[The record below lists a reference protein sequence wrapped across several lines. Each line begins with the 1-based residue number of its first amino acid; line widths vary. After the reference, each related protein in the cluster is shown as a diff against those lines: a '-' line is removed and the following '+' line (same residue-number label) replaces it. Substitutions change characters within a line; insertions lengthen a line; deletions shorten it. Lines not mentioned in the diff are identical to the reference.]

1 MAFTPM
7 NVEATQ
13 GAAAVAEQ
21 MQPGPAV
28 PTGGTLLI
36 SLTQLPADALET
48 VLTNLALAFAPADT
62 AAAEQSGGLNILVA
76 SPDAGHPALAT
87 AEFGGLRLISYTSAT
102 AVVGAF
108 YLTAS
113 DYLNTFKIAQE
124 NKATYCLLLGP
135 ESQTLTPDE
144 IRALATALTGPASP
158 ALDLVVPR
166 YRLGPHEGLVNSAIL
181 YPVTRAL
188 YGARPRYPLAID
200 LGLSFRMAERLATVA
215 QTFTAAGQSD
225 AILWPVAEAVISNFT
240 ILEVEFGPRTF
251 PQPAAIDLNA
261 LLAQIAGSLFLD
273 VNLKASTWQRVRTMQ
288 PLRNVSQLRA
298 PAEGW
303 PDVTPML
310 TAFKLAYTNL
320 HEIWALVLPPNSLL
334 GLKHLSQM
342 PAVSF
347 RMSDALWTRIVYDFV
362 LAHRLRT
369 INRGHLMGAL
379 TPLYLAWVAS
389 HIILADSGTA
399 PEQHIEDLAA
409 VFENDKAY
417 LVSRWRWPDR
427 FNP

>member
-1 MAFTPM
+1 MAYIPT
-7 NVEATQ
+7 NVEVTPATPALGEQ
-13 GAAAVAEQ
+13 AHAGPAAVAN
-21 MQPGPAV
+21 
-28 PTGGTLLI
+28 GTLLI
-36 SLTQLPADALET
+36 SLTALPAEALEA
-48 VLTNLALAFAPADT
+48 VLTKLALAFASSEADHDGQP
-62 AAAEQSGGLNILVA
+62 EGLNILVA

-87 AEFGGLRLISYTSAT
+87 SEFGGLRLIPYTSTT
-102 AVVGAF
+102 AVAGAF

-124 NKATYCLLLGP
+124 NKATYCLILGP

-144 IRALATALTGPASP
+144 IRTLAIALTGPSKPP
-158 ALDLVVPR
+158 ADLVVPR

-215 QTFTAAGQSD
+215 QTFTNAGQSD
-225 AILWPVAEAVISNFT
+225 AILWPVAEAATANFNT
-240 ILEVEFGPRTF
+240 LEVEFGPRTF
-251 PQPAAIDLNA
+251 PQPSAIDLNA

-273 VNLKASTWQRVRTMQ
+273 VNLKAAVWQRVRTMQ

-310 TAFKLAYTNL
+310 AAFKLAYTNL

-342 PAVSF
+342 PAASF